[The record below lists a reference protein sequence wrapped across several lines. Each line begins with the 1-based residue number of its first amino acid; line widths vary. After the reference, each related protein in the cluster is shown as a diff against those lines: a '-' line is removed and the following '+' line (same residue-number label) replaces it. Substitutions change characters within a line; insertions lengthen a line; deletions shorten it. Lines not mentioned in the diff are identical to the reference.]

1 MMNAE
6 MSLKCRTLI
15 VEDDRDS
22 CETLAALVRRLGHEV
37 ECVET
42 AGAALVKL
50 EEWQPNCVLLDLMLP
65 DAQGGLIL
73 RRIRASQMDARVAVI
88 TAAGSESLV
97 LKHAASYNPD
107 AVFLKPLD
115 HRQLR
120 EWLDA
125 CSSSTPN

>member
-1 MMNAE
+1 MMQAAATPV
-6 MSLKCRTLI
+6 KCRTLI

-22 CETLAALVRRLGHEV
+22 CEALALLVRRLGHEV
-37 ECVET
+37 ECVES

-50 EEWQPNCVLLDLMLP
+50 EEWQPQCVLLDLMLP
-65 DAQGGLIL
+65 DAQGGLVL
-73 RRIRASQMDARVAVI
+73 RRIRASNMATRVAVV

-97 LKHAASYNPD
+97 LKHAASYRPD

-120 EWLDA
+120 EWLEAND
-125 CSSSTPN
+125 

>member
-1 MMNAE
+1 MNAI
-6 MSLKCRTLI
+6 SLKCRTLI

-22 CETLAALVRRLGHEV
+22 CDALATMVRRLGHEV

-50 EEWQPNCVLLDLMLP
+50 EEWQPQCVLLDLMLP

-73 RRIRASQMDARVAVI
+73 RRIRTSGMQIKVAVI
-88 TAAGSESLV
+88 TAAGAESLV
-97 LKHAASYNPD
+97 LKHAAAYNPD

-115 HRQLR
+115 HKQLR
-120 EWLDA
+120 LWLDEVND
-125 CSSSTPN
+125 SL

>member
-1 MMNAE
+1 MMHAE
-6 MSLKCRTLI
+6 TSLRCRTLI

-22 CETLAALVRRLGHEV
+22 CDALARMVRRMGHEV

-50 EEWQPNCVLLDLMLP
+50 EEWQPHCVLLDLMLP

-73 RRIRASQMDARVAVI
+73 RRIRTSGMHTKVALI
-88 TAAGSESLV
+88 TAAGTESLV
-97 LKHAASYNPD
+97 LKHAATYNPD

-115 HRQLR
+115 HNQLK
-120 EWLDA
+120 EWLD
-125 CSSSTPN
+125 SVN

>member
-1 MMNAE
+1 MGHTMNAAT
-6 MSLKCRTLI
+6 SLKCRTLI

-22 CETLAALVRRLGHEV
+22 CDALATLVRRLGHDV

-50 EEWQPNCVLLDLMLP
+50 EEWQPDCVLLDLMLP

-73 RRIRASQMDARVAVI
+73 RRIRTSNMPARVAVI
-88 TAAGSESLV
+88 TAAGAESLV
-97 LKHAASYNPD
+97 LKHAAAYNPD

-120 EWLDA
+120 EWLD
-125 CSSSTPN
+125 TVN

>member
-1 MMNAE
+1 MNAE
-6 MSLKCRTLI
+6 PMLKCRTLI

-22 CETLAALVRRLGHEV
+22 CEALATMVRRLGHDV

-50 EEWQPNCVLLDLMLP
+50 EEWEPDCVLLDLMLP

-73 RRIRASQMDARVAVI
+73 RRIRGSNMNTRVAVI
-88 TAAGSESLV
+88 TAAGAESLV
-97 LKHAASYNPD
+97 LRHAAAYNPD

-120 EWLDA
+120 EWLD
-125 CSSSTPN
+125 TVN

>member
-1 MMNAE
+1 MSPAMNAE
-6 MSLKCRTLI
+6 PTLKCRTLI

-22 CETLAALVRRLGHEV
+22 CDALATLVRRLGHEA

-50 EEWQPNCVLLDLMLP
+50 EEWQPHCVLLDLMLP

-73 RRIRASQMDARVAVI
+73 RRIRASGMPTRVAVI

-97 LKHAASYNPD
+97 LKHAATYNPD

-115 HRQLR
+115 HKQLR
-120 EWLDA
+120 QWLD
-125 CSSSTPN
+125 SVN

>member
-1 MMNAE
+1 MMQAAATPV
-6 MSLKCRTLI
+6 KCRTLI

-22 CETLAALVRRLGHEV
+22 CEALAMLVRRLGHDV
-37 ECVET
+37 ECAES

-73 RRIRASQMDARVAVI
+73 RRIRASNMDTRVAVV

-97 LKHAASYNPD
+97 LKHAAAYHPD

-120 EWLDA
+120 EWLEAND
-125 CSSSTPN
+125 

>member
-1 MMNAE
+1 MSITMNAAT
-6 MSLKCRTLI
+6 SLKCRTLI

-22 CETLAALVRRLGHEV
+22 CDALATMVRRLGHDV

-50 EEWQPNCVLLDLMLP
+50 EEWQPHCVLLDLMLP

-73 RRIRASQMDARVAVI
+73 RRIRSSNMNTRVAVI
-88 TAAGSESLV
+88 TAAGAESLV
-97 LKHAASYNPD
+97 LKHAAAYNPD

-115 HRQLR
+115 HNQLR

-125 CSSSTPN
+125 EAST

>member
-1 MMNAE
+1 MNADI
-6 MSLKCRTLI
+6 SVKCRTLI

-22 CETLAALVRRLGHEV
+22 CDVLATMVRRLGHDV

-50 EEWQPNCVLLDLMLP
+50 EEWQPHCVLLDLMLP

-73 RRIRASQMDARVAVI
+73 RRIRTSGMPTRVAVI
-88 TAAGSESLV
+88 TAAGAESLV
-97 LKHAASYNPD
+97 LKHAAAYNPD
-107 AVFLKPLD
+107 ALFLKPLD
-115 HRQLR
+115 HKQLR

-125 CSSSTPN
+125 PN

>member
-6 MSLKCRTLI
+6 TSLKCRTLI

-22 CETLAALVRRLGHEV
+22 CDALETLVRRMGHEV

-50 EEWQPNCVLLDLMLP
+50 EEWQPHCVLLDLMLP

-73 RRIRASQMDARVAVI
+73 RRIRTANMPTRVAII
-88 TAAGSESLV
+88 TAAGTESLV
-97 LKHAASYNPD
+97 LKHAAVYNPD

-115 HRQLR
+115 HDQLR
-120 EWLDA
+120 EWLD
-125 CSSSTPN
+125 SSNSVN

>member
-1 MMNAE
+1 MMNAAAA
-6 MSLKCRTLI
+6 STQCRTLI

-22 CETLAALVRRLGHEV
+22 CEALAVLVRRLGHEV
-37 ECVET
+37 ECCET

-50 EEWQPNCVLLDLMLP
+50 EEWQPQCVLLDLMLP

-73 RRIRASQMDARVAVI
+73 RRIRASNMDTRVAVI
-88 TAAGSESLV
+88 TAAGAESLV
-97 LKHAASYNPD
+97 LKHAAAYNPD

-120 EWLDA
+120 EWLK
-125 CSSSTPN
+125 SQN

>member
-1 MMNAE
+1 MSQTMNAAT
-6 MSLKCRTLI
+6 SLKCRTLI

-22 CETLAALVRRLGHEV
+22 CDALATMVRRLGHEV

-50 EEWQPNCVLLDLMLP
+50 EEWQPHCVLLDLMLP

-73 RRIRASQMDARVAVI
+73 RRIRASGMQTRVAVI
-88 TAAGSESLV
+88 TAAGAESLV
-97 LKHAASYNPD
+97 LKHAAAYNPD

-125 CSSSTPN
+125 AN

>member
-6 MSLKCRTLI
+6 ASVKCRTLI

-22 CETLAALVRRLGHEV
+22 CDALATLVRRMGHEV

-50 EEWQPNCVLLDLMLP
+50 EEWQPHCVLLDLMLP

-73 RRIRASQMDARVAVI
+73 RRIRASNMPTRVAVI
-88 TAAGSESLV
+88 TAAGAESLV
-97 LKHAASYNPD
+97 LKHAAAYNPD

-115 HRQLR
+115 HKQLR

-125 CSSSTPN
+125 AAE